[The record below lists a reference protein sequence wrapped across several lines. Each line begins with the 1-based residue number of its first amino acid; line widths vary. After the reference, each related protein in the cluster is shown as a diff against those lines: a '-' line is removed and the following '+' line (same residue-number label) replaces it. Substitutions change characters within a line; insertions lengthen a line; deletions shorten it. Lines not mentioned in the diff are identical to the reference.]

1 MSELKTLY
9 KVDTTGKIRQWT
21 VNVNN
26 NTFWTEQGQVDGKIV
41 VNKPTVTT
49 PKNEG
54 RSNATTAEE
63 QAILEAQ
70 AKWTKQTDKGYVEN
84 IEDVHKITLYTPM
97 LAQKFEDRLDELEFP
112 LFTQPKLD
120 GIRCITYLQDGVLVA
135 KSRAGKPIEAIPHIL
150 EELESFFAENPNA
163 VLDGEL
169 YNHDLKNDFNKIISL
184 VRKMKPA
191 RSASD
196 TDKSFD
202 KKLEKFETALSE
214 AKDKVQY
221 WIYDAPRIGDY
232 TESELFSVR
241 NRTLMASIA
250 SSKSLVI
257 VPTHTSENLDDVDER
272 YNEYMSEGYEGQMV
286 RVDFAYENKRSKKL
300 LKRKDFTDSE
310 YLVIGIEEGDGNRT
324 GTAKNLTC
332 KDEKTGQTFNSN
344 IKGTHEYLAEILEN
358 KDYYIGQQATIK
370 YFELT
375 PDGIPRFPYAIA
387 FRDYE

>member
-1 MSELKTLY
+1 
-9 KVDTTGKIRQWT
+9 
-21 VNVNN
+21 
-26 NTFWTEQGQVDGKIV
+26 
-41 VNKPTVTT
+41 
-49 PKNEG
+49 
-54 RSNATTAEE
+54 
-63 QAILEAQ
+63 
-70 AKWTKQTDKGYVEN
+70 
-84 IEDVHKITLYTPM
+84 
-97 LAQKFEDRLDELEFP
+97 
-112 LFTQPKLD
+112 
-120 GIRCITYLQDGVLVA
+120 
-135 KSRAGKPIEAIPHIL
+135 
-150 EELESFFAENPNA
+150 
-163 VLDGEL
+163 
-169 YNHDLKNDFNKIISL
+169 
-184 VRKMKPA
+184 MKPV
-191 RSASD
+191 RGASD

-202 KKLEKFETALSE
+202 KKLVRFEEALTE

-221 WIYDAPRIGDY
+221 WIYDAPRIGSLG
-232 TESELFSVR
+232 ESELFSVR
-241 NRTLMASIA
+241 SRTLTASITN
-250 SSKSLVI
+250 SKSLVI

-272 YNEYMSEGYEGQMV
+272 YNEYMSDGYEGQMV

-332 KDEKTGQTFNSN
+332 KDEATGKTFNSN

>member
-1 MSELKTLY
+1 MQLKTLY
-9 KVDTTGKIRQWT
+9 KVETTGKIRQWT
-21 VNVNN
+21 VKVKNN
-26 NTFWTEQGQVDGKIV
+26 SYWSEQGQIDGKLV
-41 VNKPTVTT
+41 VNKPTITT
-49 PKNEG
+49 TKNEG
-54 RSNATTAEE
+54 RSNETSPEE

-70 AKWTKQTDKGYVEN
+70 AKYTKQLDKGYVEN
-84 IEDVHKITLYTPM
+84 IDDVHKITLYTPM

-135 KSRAGKPIEAIPHIL
+135 KSRAGKPIEAIPHVL
-150 EELESFFAENPNA
+150 EELQPFFAENPNA

-184 VRKMKPA
+184 VRKMKPV
-191 RSASD
+191 RSAND
-196 TDKSFD
+196 TDKTYD
-202 KKLEKFETALSE
+202 KKLEKFETALVES
-214 AKDKVQY
+214 KDKVQY
-221 WIYDAPRIGDY
+221 WIYDAPRIGGLG
-232 TESELFSVR
+232 ESELFSVR
-241 NRTLMASIA
+241 NRTLVASIA

-257 VPTHTSENLDDVDER
+257 VKTAIVNNMKELD
-272 YNEYMSEGYEGQMV
+272 EYYDTYMEFGYEGQMV

-300 LKRKDFTDSE
+300 LKRKDFTDAE
-310 YLVIGIEEGDGNRT
+310 YLVIGIEEGDGNRA